1 MIYEYVCMHRRML
14 VDLFQRCGRLE
25 LKFLVDSG
33 FGFGVCLGV
42 IQMAL
47 WVFYELPWTL
57 AAGGAVVGYL
67 TNWMALKL
75 IFEPIDPVRACMHA
89 CIFFLPCTLYTYACI
104 FEPIDPVRL

>member
-1 MIYEYVCMHRRML
+1 MPWRDPDGAVGEDTIPAPPPSPVH
-14 VDLFQRCGRLE
+14 GRVWTPPRPPSLC
-25 LKFLVDSG
+25 S
-33 FGFGVCLGV
+33 
-42 IQMAL
+42 Q
-47 WVFYELPWTL
+47 VFYELPWTL

-67 TNWMALKL
+67 TNWIALKL